1 MLRQA
6 DLVKSADEQEL
17 LREAVKS
24 LNSAAQVHTSEHGR
38 VDLAKVLAAAT
49 GGGVAEM
56 DEDMEHRRMV
66 DMVKAEGH
74 AEHSH
79 AQHIVPE
86 AASSPAAPGAAE
98 ANGHAES
105 AASGADAEHTHG
117 GGGGAA
123 PTGETSQAH
132 DHGHVHES
140 RESKRFGITSFCYQR
155 RRPFHPHRLMSVIR
169 ELPVRLENLA
179 LSEALM
185 EKDKDADGPAAEAR
199 SPMRSLIRAK
209 GFVWLSNSHSQIFYW
224 ALAGKHFEL
233 KQYAAWWSSLPRGEW
248 PTDQKQVAEILKDYA
263 DDEMGDRRQEL
274 VFIGVN
280 MDREAITRLLDG
292 CLLSDSEMAEYR
304 KRERDDTSG

>member
-1 MLRQA
+1 MFA
-6 DLVKSADEQEL
+6 PLVPT
-17 LREAVKS
+17 
-24 LNSAAQVHTSEHGR
+24 QVHTSEHGR

-56 DEDMEHRRMV
+56 DEDMEHRRTV
-66 DMVKAEGH
+66 DMAKAE
-74 AEHSH
+74 AT
-79 AQHIVPE
+79 ARAAAE

-98 ANGHAES
+98 ANGHAEES

-132 DHGHVHES
+132 GHGHVHES

-292 CLLSDSEMAEYR
+292 CLLTETELAAYNQHWVKGPAAAKSAA
-304 KRERDDTSG
+304 

>member
-98 ANGHAES
+98 ANGHAEES

-132 DHGHVHES
+132 GHGHVHES

-169 ELPVRLENLA
+169 QLDVKDTPLQAEATYMPA
-179 LSEALM
+179 LKGALM
-185 EKDKDADGPAAEAR
+185 GATAVHAPAQTHVMALPAR
-199 SPMRSLIRAK
+199 SPAVRCAQTRPRA
-209 GFVWLSNSHSQIFYW
+209 
-224 ALAGKHFEL
+224 A
-233 KQYAAWWSSLPRGEW
+233 
-248 PTDQKQVAEILKDYA
+248 
-263 DDEMGDRRQEL
+263 
-274 VFIGVN
+274 
-280 MDREAITRLLDG
+280 
-292 CLLSDSEMAEYR
+292 
-304 KRERDDTSG
+304 

>member
-1 MLRQA
+1 MVA
-6 DLVKSADEQEL
+6 PLVT
-17 LREAVKS
+17 
-24 LNSAAQVHTSEHGR
+24 QVHTSERGR
-38 VDLAKVLAAAT
+38 VDLAQVLAAAT
-49 GGGVAEM
+49 GGGIAEM

-66 DMVKAEGH
+66 DMAKAEATAH
-74 AEHSH
+74 A
-79 AQHIVPE
+79 APE

-98 ANGHAES
+98 ANGHAEVHARGDAAAKAES

-132 DHGHVHES
+132 GHGHVHES
-140 RESKRFGITSFCYQR
+140 RESRRFGITSFCYQR

-209 GFVWLSNSHSQIFYW
+209 GFIWLSNSHSQIF
-224 ALAGKHFEL
+224 
-233 KQYAAWWSSLPRGEW
+233 
-248 PTDQKQVAEILKDYA
+248 
-263 DDEMGDRRQEL
+263 
-274 VFIGVN
+274 
-280 MDREAITRLLDG
+280 
-292 CLLSDSEMAEYR
+292 
-304 KRERDDTSG
+304 

>member
-1 MLRQA
+1 M
-6 DLVKSADEQEL
+6 

-38 VDLAKVLAAAT
+38 VDLVHVLAAAT
-49 GGGVAEM
+49 GGGIAEM

-79 AQHIVPE
+79 AQHIIPE

-98 ANGHAES
+98 ANGHAEVHARGDAAAKAES

-132 DHGHVHES
+132 GHGHVHES
-140 RESKRFGITSFCYQR
+140 RESRRFGITSFCYQR

-209 GFVWLSNSHSQIFYW
+209 GFIWLSNSHSQIFYW

-248 PTDQKQVAEILKDYA
+248 PTDQKQMAEILKDYA